1 MKRKAVVAL
10 LASVALVAAGC
21 GSTEKQTEAP
31 ATEAATEAATT
42 EAAEEETTE
51 AAEAETT
58 EAVTEEGT
66 TEAETTE
73 AVTEEE
79 TTEAETTEAVTEEET
94 TEAETTEAVTEE
106 ETTEAETTEAETEEE
121 TTEAETTEAETEEET
136 TEAVTEAETTEAE
149 TTEEEA
155 TEAGEET
162 SEETTESETETE
174 AVLEMPEYVALDYIT
189 LGEYTGLEVTKDPVE
204 VSDEDVQAMID
215 TNTIET
221 LTEGTVEEGDT
232 VNIDYVGEVDG
243 EEFDGGSAEGYSLE
257 IGSGTFIDGF
267 EDGLIGVE
275 VGATTDLNLTFP
287 ENYHSEDLAGKD
299 VVFHVTVNSLSRV
312 PELTD
317 EVAAKVADGMTAEEY
332 RASVREELEES
343 AAIEN
348 ENLAK
353 QTLLTTVVDNAT
365 VNGYPVEYLEYNMEM
380 TKNNYKSMAE
390 MYGMTYEELIE
401 AYGMDEETFTATLEE
416 QLKSVLPQEMVMLA
430 IAETEGIEIDDTE
443 YTERLNEIIGETEG
457 EDPTV
462 TIEELEDYYGE
473 SYLRKS
479 LLLDKVM
486 DFLVENNTFVE
497 GTEETTEEAVTE
509 AESETE
515 GETVAEAAEETET
528 ETAEAESET
537 ETETETESESE
548 TAAETETESEA
559 YE

>member
-1 MKRKAVVAL
+1 
-10 LASVALVAAGC
+10 
-21 GSTEKQTEAP
+21 
-31 ATEAATEAATT
+31 
-42 EAAEEETTE
+42 
-51 AAEAETT
+51 
-58 EAVTEEGT
+58 
-66 TEAETTE
+66 
-73 AVTEEE
+73 
-79 TTEAETTEAVTEEET
+79 
-94 TEAETTEAVTEE
+94 
-106 ETTEAETTEAETEEE
+106 
-121 TTEAETTEAETEEET
+121 
-136 TEAVTEAETTEAE
+136 
-149 TTEEEA
+149 
-155 TEAGEET
+155 
-162 SEETTESETETE
+162 
-174 AVLEMPEYVALDYIT
+174 MPEYVALDYIT

-497 GTEETTEEAVTE
+497 GTEETTEEAMTE

-559 YE
+559 

>member
-1 MKRKAVVAL
+1 M
-10 LASVALVAAGC
+10 
-21 GSTEKQTEAP
+21 
-31 ATEAATEAATT
+31 
-42 EAAEEETTE
+42 
-51 AAEAETT
+51 
-58 EAVTEEGT
+58 
-66 TEAETTE
+66 
-73 AVTEEE
+73 
-79 TTEAETTEAVTEEET
+79 
-94 TEAETTEAVTEE
+94 
-106 ETTEAETTEAETEEE
+106 
-121 TTEAETTEAETEEET
+121 
-136 TEAVTEAETTEAE
+136 
-149 TTEEEA
+149 
-155 TEAGEET
+155 
-162 SEETTESETETE
+162 
-174 AVLEMPEYVALDYIT
+174 
-189 LGEYTGLEVTKDPVE
+189 
-204 VSDEDVQAMID
+204 
-215 TNTIET
+215 
-221 LTEGTVEEGDT
+221 
-232 VNIDYVGEVDG
+232 DG

-559 YE
+559 